1 MLLADPAAFRVEPF
15 SCRRPASVAGAAH
28 RATQLLGVSA
38 LAASFL
44 GLAHPA
50 TGQAFGVWGWFAIAA
65 FVVTKALTP

>member
-1 MLLADPAAFRVEPF
+1 LQIQPHSASNHSHAGVRRQLPALRN
-15 SCRRPASVAGAAH
+15 